1 MVVLLPEGKETGSL
15 RVQLGAPRLTQ
26 GPGAEPSWALCSV
39 CLEAAL
45 GRGVSAQEEFL
56 QTELYFVSFLV
67 PKSCGMGVSGL
78 WPC

>member
-1 MVVLLPEGKETGSL
+1 MVLLLPEGKETGSP
-15 RVQLGAPRLTQ
+15 RVQLGALRLTQ
-26 GPGAEPSWALCSV
+26 GPGAEPWALGSV